1 MGREWDIPAPMFFF
15 LPIAAV
21 SVPSLCRRLLVALLA
36 VSLGVGPSCR
46 VGWCVEAAET
56 PVAEAPAAGGMYL
69 PGASGTLLW
78 RQTLATVSADWPVVR
93 TIEPDFAATPPRAGL
108 IESAWVEPPAA
119 EPTPGVLP
127 SSKAWAPRRQ
137 RVVVRVVPAVSGAW
151 IDAIVETESIAER
164 YATEGPGQVALVGGW
179 QTDPPVSGQ
188 QNVTTL
194 LAARMAPAAEPIY
207 SLPSSAADGLFETE
221 SAAPPWAN
229 SQHPRLARAGYKV
242 MQDYKNF
249 YSCESLTCLT
259 AAFGAGALMANTGFD
274 STMQNA
280 WQQGVTPT
288 DLGTFFSDC
297 KPIGE
302 GRYALSVFGVAA
314 LTGVVLEGRPS
325 GDIVGEWGSRSLRM
339 FVVGAPPLYV
349 LQMATGGSRPGESSA
364 GSFWHFNSDNNGV
377 SGHAFI
383 GAIPFLAA
391 ADMVESPWAKGG
403 LYVCSTFVGFSRMTD
418 NAHYPSQIFLGWYL
432 AWASAMAVNR
442 TELHY
447 GAMEVRV
454 VPLPI
459 ADLGGIAFETRW

>member
-1 MGREWDIPAPMFFF
+1 MFFF

-164 YATEGPGQVALVGGW
+164 YAPEGPGQVALVGGW

-297 KPIGE
+297 KP
-302 GRYALSVFGVAA
+302 
-314 LTGVVLEGRPS
+314 
-325 GDIVGEWGSRSLRM
+325 
-339 FVVGAPPLYV
+339 
-349 LQMATGGSRPGESSA
+349 SST
-364 GSFWHFNSDNNGV
+364 W
-377 SGHAFI
+377 
-383 GAIPFLAA
+383 
-391 ADMVESPWAKGG
+391 
-403 LYVCSTFVGFSRMTD
+403 R
-418 NAHYPSQIFLGWYL
+418 
-432 AWASAMAVNR
+432 
-442 TELHY
+442 
-447 GAMEVRV
+447 
-454 VPLPI
+454 
-459 ADLGGIAFETRW
+459 